1 MDTANATYTLAEDLL
16 VVENVSVV
24 YGNKTIIRNIGTTQ
38 IPFVIKDVKRANME
52 QGQTVAVLGRSGRG
66 KSTFFKAITGI
77 IQPNLG
83 SIKIPDYKKTDS
95 LRIVKEGDVGFVQ
108 QNFPLSRNQTVLQ
121 MLQNAAAQ
129 GQIATGERSSII
141 DNHIEN
147 WGLKDQRNLATNQ
160 LSGGQKQRV
169 AIIEQLLCSH
179 HYMVFDE
186 PFSGLDVCNIDDV
199 RESFQKITLS
209 NEINTIIFST
219 HDIDLAV
226 GLADQIYIIGYEKNT
241 SGQFIPGGTLVG
253 YYDLKKLN
261 LAWQQEFS
269 SGHRNLVDMIKKQF
283 KFS

>member
-1 MDTANATYTLAEDLL
+1 MNTTSTYSLAEDLL
-16 VVENVSVV
+16 VVENVRVT
-24 YGNKTIIRNIGTTQ
+24 YGNKTIIRDIGTEH
-38 IPFVIKDVKRANME
+38 IPFVIKDVKRANMQ

-77 IQPNLG
+77 IQPPTG
-83 SIKIPDYKKTDS
+83 TIKIPDQKKEGK

-121 MLQNAAAQ
+121 MLQNAALQ
-129 GQIATGERSSII
+129 GEIPVNERNDII
-141 DNHIEN
+141 NSHLEN
-147 WGLKDQRNLATNQ
+147 WGLKEQRSLAANQ

-179 HYMVFDE
+179 HYVVFDE

-199 RESFQKITLS
+199 CDSFKKITTS

-219 HDIDLAV
+219 HDIDIAV
-226 GLADQIYIIGYEKNT
+226 ALADQIYIIGYEQNT
-241 SGQFIPGGTLVG
+241 NGQFIEGGTVVG

-261 LAWQQEFS
+261 LAWQEFG
-269 SGHRNLVDMIKKQF
+269 SGQRELVDMIKKQF